1 MASLSTSAT
10 SYAPAAS
17 VSTIGYAPHNALA
30 TETYGNSLIHV
41 INYNNR
47 LQPTQIKLGTAGSPT
62 SILSI
67 TNNYGTTTN
76 NGNLLS
82 VSYAGGGL
90 SYTQSFGYDA
100 VNRLTTS
107 QEGASWSQTNSYD
120 RYGNRSIVGGVLT
133 FSATNNRI
141 TNAGYTYDAAGNL
154 TNDLAHTYSC
164 DAENRVS
171 KVDNVAAYVYD
182 GEGRRVSK
190 LVNENRRFI
199 YGLDGQAIAEF
210 SRAAGALQKEYIY
223 GAGGLV
229 ATIEPGA
236 VNANGTRYLTTDHIS
251 SPRVLTNS
259 SAGVASRHDYMPF
272 GEEILNG
279 GRTSGMGYSVADG
292 LRQKFTGK
300 ERDTETSLDY
310 FIARYYSAIQGRF
323 TSSDPGPLVP
333 GDPQSFNRYAYVQNN
348 PLKFIDPT
356 GEILTIRGEDA
367 GYLIGELE
375 RLTGYKLKHDTKTG
389 VVTIDNSEKRKT
401 GKGISDN
408 LAKELEGAIGL
419 KNAKG
424 EDVTVG
430 ITTKGTDDKIFFD
443 DFKSKTIDISDYK
456 AFVGIEGDN
465 SAFAAAQL
473 GHVLNEY
480 SKAETVYKGLE
491 SQGSGDTSP
500 WFMQSHAQGL
510 AAEGRVMGDFTGK
523 SETAARGIVSGIP
536 LVTFEYTSVRYLVVR
551 QSQVVNGKQQISQS
565 VEKITR
571 RQR

>member
-1 MASLSTSAT
+1 
-10 SYAPAAS
+10 
-17 VSTIGYAPHNALA
+17 
-30 TETYGNSLIHV
+30 
-41 INYNNR
+41 
-47 LQPTQIKLGTAGSPT
+47 
-62 SILSI
+62 
-67 TNNYGTTTN
+67 
-76 NGNLLS
+76 
-82 VSYAGGGL
+82 
-90 SYTQSFGYDA
+90 
-100 VNRLTTS
+100 
-107 QEGASWSQTNSYD
+107 
-120 RYGNRSIVGGVLT
+120 
-133 FSATNNRI
+133 
-141 TNAGYTYDAAGNL
+141 
-154 TNDLAHTYSC
+154 
-164 DAENRVS
+164 
-171 KVDNVAAYVYD
+171 
-182 GEGRRVSK
+182 
-190 LVNENRRFI
+190 
-199 YGLDGQAIAEF
+199 
-210 SRAAGALQKEYIY
+210 
-223 GAGGLV
+223 
-229 ATIEPGA
+229 
-236 VNANGTRYLTTDHIS
+236 
-251 SPRVLTNS
+251 VLTNS